1 MMSKV
6 EPDDAREERIAM
18 EAIVDC
24 YDEYEQAMGWYYY
37 LEDRINFP
45 FQAKWVSRQKP
56 EGRDVRVLEMSPE
69 DECSS
74 DMFVEVLYQEGELED
89 VFSARLSDIQPLDTE
104 SLTEE
109 AIEAIGDWHYW
120 IESGYQF

>member
-1 MMSKV
+1 MSKV
-6 EPDDAREERIAM
+6 KSDDAREERIAM

-45 FQAKWVSRQKP
+45 FKAKWVSRQKP
-56 EGRDVRVLEMSPE
+56 EGRDVKVLEMSPE

-120 IESGYQF
+120 IGRGYQF